1 MSDADSEAITELA
14 DRLFAAIENGDI
26 AAVEQLFSP
35 DVAVW
40 KIGDEHPNGRD
51 RSVRIIAWFV
61 NATVDRGYQVLD
73 RQLFDGGFVQQHILH
88 ANGRTGA
95 SIAMRVCMVIRLD
108 ADGLIRRIDEY
119 FDPAE
124 ITPLLVDRP
133 A

>member
-1 MSDADSEAITELA
+1 MPEADSAAITELA

-26 AAVEQLFSP
+26 AAVEQLLSP
-35 DVAVW
+35 EVAVW

-61 NATVDRGYQVLD
+61 NATVDRDYRVLD
-73 RQLFDGGFVQQHILH
+73 RRLFDGGFVQQHILH
-88 ANGRTGA
+88 AKGRTGA
-95 SIAMRVCMVIRLD
+95 SIAMRVCMVIRVG
-108 ADGLIRRIDEY
+108 ADGLITRIDEY

-124 ITPLLVDRP
+124 IAPLLGDRP

>member
-1 MSDADSEAITELA
+1 MPEADSAAITELA

-26 AAVEQLFSP
+26 AAVEQLLSP
-35 DVAVW
+35 EVAVW

-61 NATVDRGYQVLD
+61 KATVDRDYRVLD
-73 RQLFDGGFVQQHILH
+73 RRLFDGGFVQQHILH
-88 ANGRTGA
+88 AKGRTGA
-95 SIAMRVCMVIRLD
+95 SIAMRVCMVIRVG

-124 ITPLLVDRP
+124 IAPLLGDRP